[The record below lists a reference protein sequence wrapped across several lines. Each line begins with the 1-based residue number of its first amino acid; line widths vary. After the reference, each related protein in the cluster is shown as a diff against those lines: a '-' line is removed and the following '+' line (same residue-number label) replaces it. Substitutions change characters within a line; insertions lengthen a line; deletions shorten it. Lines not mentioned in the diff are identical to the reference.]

1 MEPLTLI
8 AISGIAA
15 LSALILYRTKN
26 RSQPTVA
33 DNIAAARERAA
44 EKARIRAFAPTQPFD
59 DFVPILQQPEAI
71 EIDDKYDG
79 RGALTADQLRIIDLI
94 MSNTGKVETV
104 EMPDPWAGRD
114 R

>member
-1 MEPLTLI
+1 MEPMTLV

-15 LSALILYRTKN
+15 LGALVLYCVKN
-26 RSQPTVA
+26 RSQSIAA

-59 DFVPILQQPEAI
+59 DFVPILQQPEAV
-71 EIDDKYDG
+71 ELCDKYDG
-79 RGALTADQLRIIDLI
+79 RGELTADQLRIIDLV

-104 EMPDPWAGRD
+104 EMTDPWEGRA
-114 R
+114 